1 MVRYLTLLFSGI
13 YQTYP
18 CFLDKI
24 ENRGLWKHQV
34 LTTTLFLLPPL
45 LPPQYWTSGLLDF
58 MRVDLFIT
66 HVILAISAVM
76 GFLYFDNTMAG
87 LLLAIA
93 TAIAGP
99 VAEIVLINVPHL
111 YIYTHADIWGICSW
125 IPWVYFLGMIVVYFR
140 S

>member
-1 MVRYLTLLFSGI
+1 
-13 YQTYP
+13 
-18 CFLDKI
+18 
-24 ENRGLWKHQV
+24 
-34 LTTTLFLLPPL
+34 
-45 LPPQYWTSGLLDF
+45 

-125 IPWVYFLGMIVVYFR
+125 IPWVYFLGMIVVVICPI
-140 S
+140 